1 MVCCPNPGSLSY
13 GPTAARNFGNIPIFI
28 DTMYYRLFWPLCLAS
43 LITFVSG
50 RAAPQV
56 PDILWFPDIDKAAH
70 FFVFGLLAT
79 LFCRYNP
86 RTALHLS
93 QGLLAITLTSL
104 FGLSDELHQAVNPER
119 TFELADLAAD
129 IVGAIVAI
137 LVYQKSAFYRRLL
150 ERDIF

>member
-1 MVCCPNPGSLSY
+1 MLPKSRQLELWPNSRQKFWQYTHIYRHDVLPFVLAIMPGLIDHLRIGPRRSPGAGYSLV
-13 GPTAARNFGNIPIFI
+13 PR
-28 DTMYYRLFWPLCLAS
+28 YRQ
-43 LITFVSG
+43 G
-50 RAAPQV
+50 G
-56 PDILWFPDIDKAAH
+56 H

-104 FGLSDELHQAVNPER
+104 FGLSDELRQAVNPER